1 MRKSGV
7 EPMRW
12 CERRWPKAWAAAS
25 VRVCIYGLAQEEVR
39 RRGIVGRRA
48 GLDRAPLHSGVG
60 DAKARLCLR
69 LLRLRASHVR
79 RGRGGWHLEA
89 AERVRASVWLRGD
102 AFRAAAAPAER
113 PDLGALHVVVLIARP
128 KRHAIDEASPAS
140 PHANHSP
147 LEPPLVVKVDLNG
160 SADREGSIP
169 NLRGSRLRAHARRLP
184 RRPPASPSASPSA
197 SPCCRTLSSPTSP
210 TALPLARRAAP
221 SPGGPIRLPLR
232 LPLRLLLELPLQ
244 LPLQP
249 PLDLPLRL
257 RSPFPAGRLRLS
269 RL

>member
-1 MRKSGV
+1 MLLHLKSSGEARQLDLRPASEPLIMLAPASDTAQSCCACRVLHTSVRWQTSRWPGKIEPMRKSGV

-79 RGRGGWHLEA
+79 RGRRGWHLEA

-102 AFRAAAAPAER
+102 ARRAAAAPAER
-113 PDLGALHVVVLIARP
+113 TDLGALHL
-128 KRHAIDEASPAS
+128 
-140 PHANHSP
+140 
-147 LEPPLVVKVDLNG
+147 
-160 SADREGSIP
+160 SI
-169 NLRGSRLRAHARRLP
+169 N
-184 RRPPASPSASPSA
+184 
-197 SPCCRTLSSPTSP
+197 
-210 TALPLARRAAP
+210 
-221 SPGGPIRLPLR
+221 
-232 LPLRLLLELPLQ
+232 Q
-244 LPLQP
+244 L
-249 PLDLPLRL
+249 
-257 RSPFPAGRLRLS
+257 G
-269 RL
+269 